1 MAVRITV
8 QGEAGTPGD
17 VQVLVED
24 ERGTF
29 LFDCGVAPSG
39 GGLPPRIDG
48 ALISHAHPR
57 HTAGIANLPL

>member
-8 QGEAGTPGD
+8 QGEAGAPGV

-24 ERGTF
+24 ERGAF
-29 LFDCGVAPSG
+29 LFDCGVVEGG

-48 ALISHAHPR
+48 VLISHAHPQ
-57 HTAGIANLPL
+57 HTAGIAHLPV